1 MPLPP
6 GVADAA
12 TLLAANG
19 SNTEAD
25 RTALRE
31 GDWGVFMVAPN
42 VVARRFIDK
51 LQQSTC
57 QLELDS
63 KMPRD
68 GYTDLLAF
76 IRVAREGSFTRAAAQ
91 MGVSPSALSH
101 SVRALEARMDVRL
114 LTRTTRSVSVT
125 EAGARLYEST
135 ASRFEEIDAEL
146 VAATERRKSPSGTVR
161 ITTAEHA
168 ANTILWP
175 KLSTVL
181 PNYPE
186 ITVEVTVDY
195 NRSDIV
201 SDRYD
206 AGVRLGDELAKDMIA
221 VRISPDM
228 RIAVVGSPD
237 YFAGKAKPKTPQD
250 LAEHNCINLRLPTH
264 GGLLVWDFRKGK
276 RELKVRV
283 TGQWIYNSISPIV
296 RAALAGQGLGFLPD
310 DAVAEHLA
318 EGRLVRV
325 LDDWCQPYTGYHLYY
340 PSRRQ
345 TSGALAVIVE
355 ALRYREPP
363 RKTGKLASAQRTA
376 TP

>member
-1 MPLPP
+1 
-6 GVADAA
+6 
-12 TLLAANG
+12 
-19 SNTEAD
+19 
-25 RTALRE
+25 
-31 GDWGVFMVAPN
+31 
-42 VVARRFIDK
+42 
-51 LQQSTC
+51 
-57 QLELDS
+57 
-63 KMPRD
+63 MPRD
-68 GYTDLLAF
+68 GYSDLLAF
-76 IRVAREGSFTRAAAQ
+76 IHVAREGSFTRAAAQ
-91 MGVSPSALSH
+91 LGVSPSALSH

-125 EAGARLYEST
+125 QAGARLYERT
-135 ASRFEEIDAEL
+135 APRFEEIDAEL
-146 VAATERRKSPSGTVR
+146 LATAEQRRKPAGTVR

-175 KLSTVL
+175 RLSEIL
-181 PNYPE
+181 PDYPD

-228 RIAVVGSPD
+228 RIAVVGSPA
-237 YFAGKAKPKTPQD
+237 YFSGRAKPSTPQD

-264 GGLLVWDFRKGK
+264 GGLMVWDFRKGK

-310 DAVAEHLA
+310 DAVAQHIA
-318 EGRLVRV
+318 QGRLVRV

-345 TSGALAVIVE
+345 SSGALAVIVE
-355 ALRYREPP
+355 ALRYREPA
-363 RKTGKLASAQRTA
+363 RKAGRPAASKRSPAS
-376 TP
+376 

>member
-1 MPLPP
+1 M
-6 GVADAA
+6 GTTAHVA
-12 TLLAANG
+12 TG
-19 SNTEAD
+19 PF
-25 RTALRE
+25 
-31 GDWGVFMVAPN
+31 V
-42 VVARRFIDK
+42 DK
-51 LQQSTC
+51 LLPSTYG
-57 QLELDS
+57 LELNS

-76 IRVAREGSFTRAAAQ
+76 IHVAREGSFTRAAAQ
-91 MGVSPSALSH
+91 LGVSPSALSH

-125 EAGARLYEST
+125 ESGARLYEST
-135 ASRFEEIDAEL
+135 VQHFEEIDAEL
-146 VAATERRKSPSGTVR
+146 RAATERRKKPSGTVR
-161 ITTAEHA
+161 IITAEHA

-175 KLSTVL
+175 KLSTIL
-181 PNYPE
+181 PDYPE

-228 RIAVVGSPD
+228 RIAVVGSPA
-237 YFAGKAKPKTPQD
+237 YFAGKTRPGTPRD

-264 GGLLVWDFRKGK
+264 GGLMVWDFRKGK
-276 RELKVRV
+276 REFKVRV

-310 DAVAEHLA
+310 DAVAEHIA
-318 EGRLVRV
+318 QGRLVRV

-345 TSGALAVIVE
+345 SSGALAVIVE
-355 ALRYREPP
+355 ALRYQEPS
-363 RKTGKLASAQRTA
+363 RKPGKLA
-376 TP
+376 TPKRRPAG

>member
-1 MPLPP
+1 M
-6 GVADAA
+6 ADAA